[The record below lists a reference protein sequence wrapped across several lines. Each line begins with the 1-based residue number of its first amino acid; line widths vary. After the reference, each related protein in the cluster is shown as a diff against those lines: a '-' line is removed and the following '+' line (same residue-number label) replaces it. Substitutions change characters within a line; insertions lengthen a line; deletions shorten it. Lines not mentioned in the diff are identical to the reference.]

1 MMVGRAF
8 WLTCVGRVWLLRL
21 VRLDYLTMEMI
32 GRVFDRIWGWDSLLI
47 FWRIWMGG
55 VYGDFCGLW
64 LFLPT

>member
-1 MMVGRAF
+1 
-8 WLTCVGRVWLLRL
+8 
-21 VRLDYLTMEMI
+21 MEMI